1 MKIMKFKKNM
11 KKTLILITIF
21 FLNFFIPNSIEASIK
36 DDAKMIK
43 TNSIKANSGHRD
55 QDNNLIEAY
64 KAEYLFENDKVSVTG
79 IREFKTN
86 NGKASITFNAKTRI
100 VKLFFESTFNV
111 IDNQVFSEK
120 YLVTIKALLIKRNY
134 LIKYGK
140 GNGVIESS
148 GENEWEI
155 AHKQDLRI
163 LDPLNAQ
170 IQMRINVKKMV
181 DTNDFSPF
189 EIALQ
194 DIRDGE
200 IEINTYKFSRNDN
213 YEFDSKTYNSIVI
226 ERVREQDSRITEYHL
241 VPELGYLILEVIDK
255 KESSTEKLKLQKI
268 LSLG

>member
-1 MKIMKFKKNM
+1 
-11 KKTLILITIF
+11 
-21 FLNFFIPNSIEASIK
+21 
-36 DDAKMIK
+36 
-43 TNSIKANSGHRD
+43 
-55 QDNNLIEAY
+55 
-64 KAEYLFENDKVSVTG
+64 
-79 IREFKTN
+79 
-86 NGKASITFNAKTRI
+86 
-100 VKLFFESTFNV
+100 
-111 IDNQVFSEK
+111 
-120 YLVTIKALLIKRNY
+120 
-134 LIKYGK
+134 
-140 GNGVIESS
+140 
-148 GENEWEI
+148 
-155 AHKQDLRI
+155 
-163 LDPLNAQ
+163 
-170 IQMRINVKKMV
+170 MRINVKKMV

>member
-1 MKIMKFKKNM
+1 MKFKILLM
-11 KKTLILITIF
+11 LILALPL
-21 FLNFFIPNSIEASIK
+21 FL
-36 DDAKMIK
+36 
-43 TNSIKANSGHRD
+43 KANEV
-55 QDNNLIEAY
+55 QDY
-64 KAEYLFENDKVSVTG
+64 KAEYLFKTDKFSVTG
-79 IREFKTN
+79 IRELKTN
-86 NGKASITFNAKTRI
+86 NNKASITFDAKTKI
-100 VKLFFESTFNV
+100 VKLFFESTFDV
-111 IDNQVFSEK
+111 INDQVFSEK

-194 DIRDGE
+194 D
-200 IEINTYKFSRNDN
+200 
-213 YEFDSKTYNSIVI
+213 
-226 ERVREQDSRITEYHL
+226 
-241 VPELGYLILEVIDK
+241 
-255 KESSTEKLKLQKI
+255 
-268 LSLG
+268 LSLIHI

>member
-1 MKIMKFKKNM
+1 MKTMKFKILLM
-11 KKTLILITIF
+11 LILALPL
-21 FLNFFIPNSIEASIK
+21 FLKASEV
-36 DDAKMIK
+36 
-43 TNSIKANSGHRD
+43 
-55 QDNNLIEAY
+55 QDY
-64 KAEYLFENDKVSVTG
+64 KAEYLFETDKFSVTG
-79 IREFKTN
+79 IRELKTN
-86 NGKASITFNAKTRI
+86 NNKASITFDAKTKI
-100 VKLFFESTFNV
+100 VKLFFESTFDV
-111 IDNQVFSEK
+111 INDQVFSEK

-241 VPELGYLILEVIDK
+241 VPKLGYLILEVIDK